1 MSTSGSLLPVV
12 LRGARPGELPVV
24 RWPRPV
30 VPSAQLVDHGAVT
43 TTRSTRLL
51 QPWQS
56 ASRPRRSQASRAI
69 VSCRRV
75 LAGRPA
81 RS

>member
-30 VPSAQLVDHGAVT
+30 VPSAQLVDHRAVT

-51 QPWQS
+51 QPWRTSSQKPYRS
-56 ASRPRRSQASRAI
+56 TSCVNPFGVWRVERP
-69 VSCRRV
+69 V
-75 LAGRPA
+75 
-81 RS
+81 